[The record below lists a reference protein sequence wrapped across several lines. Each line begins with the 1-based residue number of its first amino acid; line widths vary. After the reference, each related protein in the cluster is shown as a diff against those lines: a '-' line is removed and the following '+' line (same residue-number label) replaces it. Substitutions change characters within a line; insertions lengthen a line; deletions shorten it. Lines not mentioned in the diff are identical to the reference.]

1 MEAACRG
8 WEGDL
13 ADARGERRPASVASV
28 SSSALSVSPRR
39 GGGHSLGTMVS
50 PGWFRG
56 RRKHSDVRNVGN
68 GSGRKQPKVLEKWD

>member
-1 MEAACRG
+1 MLVENEDLLLLPQCRHRHYQCPP
-8 WEGDL
+8 D
-13 ADARGERRPASVASV
+13 V
-28 SSSALSVSPRR
+28 

>member
-1 MEAACRG
+1 MVTANGSCWGIWKPACRG

-39 GGGHSLGTMVS
+39 GGGGTASAPWSLQAG
-50 PGWFRG
+50 F
-56 RRKHSDVRNVGN
+56 VGEGN
-68 GSGRKQPKVLEKWD
+68 TQMLGM